1 MNLSRLSVKRAGPSF
16 GRAFGGI
23 SAIGTKELR
32 GRMRGKR
39 AFIAL
44 TFYLA
49 LLAGFAWMLESLQ
62 ASAFQNAGFGA
73 ATYQSSQIGTG
84 IFAGLLL
91 LQTLLVLVL
100 APAFTAGAISLE
112 REKQTLDLLVTTP
125 ISSLSIVLGKLF
137 SALAWAFLLI
147 VASIPLTAMVFV
159 FGGVGP
165 EDLVRM
171 YVVLLVEAFGLGCV
185 GLFFS
190 ALLKRTLAATIVTYC
205 LVLAMTVGA
214 TFVYAFLSAS
224 GGFTQVVQADG
235 STIGR
240 PNLAPEA
247 LLWFNPFVADM
258 DVLCPTGTGTG
269 GTCTIIAAIMGQ
281 DPSFNGRVQAVG
293 GVVAPGGPI
302 GGPVKVLPDGSMV
315 MPDGSIV
322 SANGGGPV
330 LVGQPQPVPVAVF
343 DPNAGQIRDSYWP
356 RSAAAW
362 LVLSIV
368 LVLLSVNL
376 VSPTRR
382 WRPRLWRRR
391 RAAGSPPSA
400 AASPGGASATPLS
413 AAAGPDDAAA
423 RSDGDAAP
431 SEGAISDMPPA
442 PGTGA

>member
-1 MNLSRLSVKRAGPSF
+1 MNLSRLSVRRAGPSL
-16 GRAFGGI
+16 GRAFGGV

-32 GRMRGKR
+32 GRMRGRR
-39 AFIAL
+39 AFIAITL
-44 TFYLA
+44 YLA

-73 ATYQSSQIGTG
+73 ATYQSSSIGTG

-91 LQTLLVLVL
+91 LQTLIVLVL

-112 REKQTLDLLVTTP
+112 REKQTLDLLVATP

-147 VASIPLTAMVFV
+147 IASIPLTAMVFV

-171 YVVLLVEAFGLGCV
+171 YLVLLVEAFGLGCV

-224 GGFTQVVQADG
+224 SGMTQVLQADG
-235 STIGR
+235 SRTSR

-258 DVLCPTGTGTG
+258 DVMCPTGTGVG

-281 DPSFNGRVQAVG
+281 DQSINGGVRFAGG
-293 GVVAPGGPI
+293 GVVGPA
-302 GGPVKVLPDGSMV
+302 GPVKLLPDGSMV
-315 MPDGSIV
+315 LPDGTIV
-322 SANGGGPV
+322 GANGAPIGAPIPIDQTQPGPI
-330 LVGQPQPVPVAVF
+330 VA
-343 DPNAGQIRDSYWP
+343 AGPAGPIRDSYWP

-391 RAAGSPPSA
+391 RGARTPVGA
-400 AASPGGASATPLS
+400 AATPEGATASPATAAATP
-413 AAAGPDDAAA
+413 
-423 RSDGDAAP
+423 
-431 SEGAISDMPPA
+431 EGAVLDVPTA
-442 PGTGA
+442 PEPGP

>member
-1 MNLSRLSVKRAGPSF
+1 MNLSRLSVRRAGPSF

-32 GRMRGKR
+32 GRMRGRR
-39 AFIAL
+39 AFVAL

-165 EDLVRM
+165 EDVVRM
-171 YVVLLVEAFGLGCV
+171 YVVLLVEAFGLGCL

-224 GGFTQVVQADG
+224 SGFTQVVQADG
-235 STIGR
+235 SRIGR
-240 PNLAPEA
+240 ANLAPEA

-258 DVLCPTGTGTG
+258 DVLCPTGNGTG

-281 DPSFNGRVQAVG
+281 DQSFGGRLQGVG
-293 GVVAPGGPI
+293 GAVVAPAPAVA
-302 GGPVKVLPDGSMV
+302 GGPVKVLPDGSVV
-315 MPDGSIV
+315 MPDGTLI
-322 SANGGGPV
+322 AA
-330 LVGQPQPVPVAVF
+330 GQPQPIPVAAF
-343 DPNAGQIRDSYWP
+343 DPNAGPIRDSYWP

-362 LVLSIV
+362 LVLSIL

-391 RAAGSPPSA
+391 RGS
-400 AASPGGASATPLS
+400 GTRV
-413 AAAGPDDAAA
+413 DAAA
-423 RSDGDAAP
+423 TALGDANTSSAP
-431 SEGAISDMPPA
+431 AVSEGAPANPEAPDGDMPSA
-442 PGTGA
+442 PQADA